1 MRDGMLS
8 KIAII
13 MLLTAMLA
21 PAFIIQQVKA
31 APKTWTVDDN
41 GPADFPTIQ
50 EAINAAN
57 PGDYIYVINGTYVEN
72 VVVNKTVWLVAQQQN
87 ITIIDGNEAGTVIS
101 VTADNVIVSGFTIQN
116 SSSSPGLGIYGIY
129 LNDSEG
135 SVINNN
141 NLTDNIC
148 NIVLNNSNNNEI
160 IHNTMLT
167 YADCGLNL
175 TNSNDND
182 IALNLILDNKVGISL
197 GEGSSGNNITRN
209 EIKLSSQCGILA
221 NSSGNIIFH
230 NKFINNVKQ
239 VLTDSINTWDNSTT
253 PGASGGNY
261 WSDYLTRYP
270 SAKEIG
276 NSGIGDTPYVID
288 ESNIDIY
295 PLFRS
300 PDSSLLLVD
309 LNDDRI
315 INILDLYAVVR
326 AFNSY
331 PHSSRWNFLA
341 DTDKD
346 LRVSIKDLMLALMK
360 FGKKYP

>member
-1 MRDGMLS
+1 MRDGMFS
-8 KIAII
+8 KITMIL
-13 MLLTAMLA
+13 LLTAMLT
-21 PAFIIQQVKA
+21 PAFTIQLVKA
-31 APKTWTVDDN
+31 VPKTWTVDDN
-41 GPADFPTIQ
+41 GPADFHTIQ
-50 EAINAAN
+50 EAINAVN
-57 PGDYIYVINGTYVEN
+57 SGDYIYVINGTYVEN
-72 VVVNKTVWLVAQQQN
+72 VVVNKTVWLVGQQQN
-87 ITIIDGNEAGTVIS
+87 ITIIDGNEAGTVVN
-101 VTADNVIVSGFTIQN
+101 VTVDNVVVTGFTIRN

-141 NLTDNIC
+141 DLTDNVC
-148 NIVLNNSNNNEI
+148 NIALNNSNNNEI

-197 GEGSSGNNITRN
+197 GEGSGGNNITRN

-221 NSSGNIIFH
+221 NSGGNVIFH

-239 VLTDSINTWDNSTT
+239 VLTDSINIWDNSTT
-253 PGASGGNY
+253 PDTSGGNY
-261 WSDYLTRYP
+261 WSDYGGSDP
-270 SAKEIG
+270 DGDGIG
-276 NSGIGDTPYVID
+276 NTPYTID
-288 ESNIDIY
+288 ASNIDAY
-295 PLFRS
+295 PLIRS

-309 LNDDRI
+309 VNDDRI
-315 INILDLYAVVR
+315 INIRDVYAIVK

-331 PHSSRWNFLA
+331 PHSSRWNFFA

-346 LRVSIKDLMLALMK
+346 LRVNIKDLMPVLTN
-360 FGKKYP
+360 FGKRYP